1 MSGCLTKVAIV
12 DKLAQ
17 IENWYVQFLAGG
29 IDSATLQ
36 ANVGSLIA
44 SSEDDEYQGGN
55 YSSRIVSVVPDPT
68 SPTITLN
75 LLYVAA
81 VPGVVPVECS
91 TKECFAVS
99 ITFLPHP
106 NGLQALALTPDTDI
120 LYKDGRVTGGYD
132 LCSAITA
139 YNHTKEKKDDG
150 VTTECLV
157 ICGGEIGSC
166 EPKDCLDF
174 LSFLCNKLEVDF
186 SIRRDKCG
194 RLWLVTLDWNVED
207 FPYDH
212 KECETVEMVETC
224 VYYVDYEKLRHYYE
238 KKSCFRFDECDPAEL
253 AQKTKCYE
261 ILFLCV
267 GGTLTAAYSTD
278 DYKKLPQFFREI
290 VECCEFECVD
300 IATAEPIVKKSS
312 GDFEQI
318 CFGNYNCVRKLYCCK
333 RDKCEKHRKYHECC
347 RKHAHERHHHK
358 HCKTACKCGYVKKYG
373 EAGEC
378 SSSESEQEPDD
389 EVGHGDDND
398 EVGHGDDNDEVGH
411 GDACADVG
419 YSDGGYSRNEHS
431 EDDDTYE
438 GRSGYDFI
446 CPHKKDKCCYYNE
459 HHGEKSCRDN
469 CCYGAAHY
477 RK

>member
-1 MSGCLTKVAIV
+1 MSGCLTKVGIV

-17 IENWYVQFLAGG
+17 IQAWFDRFRADPTYTS
-29 IDSATLQ
+29 IDLQ
-36 ANVGSLIA
+36 NDVIA
-44 SSEDDEYQGGN
+44 LLDACKTDEYQGSN
-55 YSSRIVSVVPDPT
+55 YSSRIVCVVPNPT
-68 SPTITLN
+68 CPIITLN

-81 VPGVVPVECS
+81 VPGSYPVECT

-99 ITFLPHP
+99 ITYLPHP
-106 NGLQALALTPDTDI
+106 NNYETLILTPQADT

-139 YNHTKEKKDDG
+139 YNHAKETKDEG
-150 VTTECLV
+150 ITTECLV
-157 ICGGEIGSC
+157 ICGGEVGSC

-174 LSFLCNKLEVDF
+174 LSFLCNKLEVNF

-212 KECETVEMVETC
+212 KECETVETVETC

-238 KKSCFRFDECDPAEL
+238 KKSCFNFDKCDPAEL

-261 ILFLCV
+261 ISFFCLEGV
-267 GGTLTAAYSTD
+267 LTASYSTS

-290 VECCEFECVD
+290 VECCEFECIDVS
-300 IATAEPIVKKSS
+300 TADPIVKKSS

-333 RDKCEKHRKYHECC
+333 RDKCEKHRHYHECC
-347 RKHAHERHHHK
+347 RKHAHEHHHHK
-358 HCKTACKCGYVKKYG
+358 HCKTVCKCGYKKKYG

-378 SSSESEQEPDD
+378 SNSESESESESEQES
-389 EVGHGDDND
+389 GHNS
-398 EVGHGDDNDEVGH
+398 EAEHS
-411 GDACADVG
+411 DACSVG
-419 YSDGGYSRNEHS
+419 GHSDGGHSDGGHS
-431 EDDDTYE
+431 EGGHSE
-438 GRSGYDFI
+438 GGHSGYNFI
-446 CPHKKDKCCYYNE
+446 CPHKKDKCCYYND
-459 HHGEKSCRDN
+459 HHGDKACRDS
-469 CCYGAAHY
+469 CCHGRAHY